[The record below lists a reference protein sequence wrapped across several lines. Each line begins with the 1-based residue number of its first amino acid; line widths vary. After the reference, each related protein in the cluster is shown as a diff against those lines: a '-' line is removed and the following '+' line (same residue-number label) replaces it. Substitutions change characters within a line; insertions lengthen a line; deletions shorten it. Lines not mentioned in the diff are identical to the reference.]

1 MLVPFLDAVG
11 QLGIGP
17 FVLIRSYDAVQGFSL
32 GISFPVRFLSLREPD
47 FVELLQELGLVVIFI
62 KDFHDDPCSGG
73 SGGRAVVCNSN
84 LGFESKEAFRKIT
97 RGAIPEVR

>member
-17 FVLIRSYDAVQGFSL
+17 FVLIGSYDAVQGFSP
-32 GISFPVRFLSLREPD
+32 GISLPVRFLSLREPD
-47 FVELLQELGLVVIFI
+47 LVELLQELGLVVIFI

-73 SGGRAVVCNSN
+73 PGGRAIVCNSD
-84 LGFESKEAFRKIT
+84 LGFESKRQPLG
-97 RGAIPEVR
+97 R